1 MRILST
7 LDQSENAKGMD
18 LPGFQLHVLRGDMK
32 DRYSVRVSAN
42 WRVTFEF
49 LGGDAV
55 DVDFVDYH

>member
-1 MRILST
+1 M
-7 LDQSENAKGMD
+7 G